1 MATPLSLRIDSETK
15 ARLEII
21 AKAED
26 RSLSYIAQKA
36 FASYLDARDY
46 RREQILSAYSEAQT
60 EKEFI
65 SGEAMKAWIDSWD
78 TAQELPAPKAD
89 VFRNS

>member
-1 MATPLSLRIDSETK
+1 MATPLSLRIDPTTK
-15 ARLEII
+15 ARLEDI

-26 RSLSYIAQKA
+26 RSLSYVAQKA
-36 FASYLDARDY
+36 FASYLDTRDY
-46 RREQILSAYSEAQT
+46 RREQILSAYGEAQT

-78 TAQELPAPKAD
+78 TAQELPAPEAD
-89 VFRNS
+89 VFRKS